1 MELRHLRYFIAVAE
15 EGSLTNA
22 AERRLY
28 TAQPSLSRQIRDLE
42 LEVGAKLL
50 ERKARGI
57 ALTPAGRV
65 FLDHARLVLLQ
76 IEAATEAARR
86 AEQPA
91 KPGFAVGFLTGQE
104 VSWLPDTLRLLR
116 EEAPDIEI
124 LLSSHSSP
132 ELALALMRGK
142 VDVAFLRHE
151 TETAGLAF
159 RFLTKDPL
167 IAVLPA
173 NHRLAKRRSVRLQEI
188 ARETYISMAVVAP
201 ALNAVIDEYA
211 ARNGIMLKH
220 AYEAENL
227 SAAISLI
234 KSTGG
239 VTLFPYYVRN
249 MLPSSVVAR
258 PLQGEAPT
266 IDLMMGYNK
275 SNMSPLLK
283 RFLSRADELVTR
295 VAQKQNLLQRRA
307 Q

>member
-1 MELRHLRYFIAVAE
+1 
-15 EGSLTNA
+15 
-22 AERRLY
+22 
-28 TAQPSLSRQIRDLE
+28 
-42 LEVGAKLL
+42 
-50 ERKARGI
+50 
-57 ALTPAGRV
+57 
-65 FLDHARLVLLQ
+65 
-76 IEAATEAARR
+76 
-86 AEQPA
+86 
-91 KPGFAVGFLTGQE
+91 VGFLTGQE

-211 ARNGIMLKH
+211 ARNGITLRH
-220 AYEAENL
+220 AYEAENI

-234 KSTGG
+234 TSTGG
-239 VTLFPYYVRN
+239 VTLFPYTVHN

-258 PLQGEAPT
+258 PLHGEAPT

-275 SNMSPLLK
+275 SNTSPLLK
-283 RFLSRADELVTR
+283 RFLSRADELLTR
-295 VAQKQNLLQRRA
+295 VAQKQNSLQR
-307 Q
+307 

>member
-57 ALTPAGRV
+57 ALTQAGRV

-159 RFLTKDPL
+159 RFLTKEPL

-173 NHRLAKRRSVRLQEI
+173 GHRLAARRSVRLQEI

-211 ARNGIMLKH
+211 ARNGIALTH
-220 AYEAENL
+220 SYEAENI

-234 KSTGG
+234 TSTGG
-239 VTLFPYYVRN
+239 VTLFPYTVHN

-258 PLQGEAPT
+258 PLHGEAPT

-275 SNMSPLLK
+275 SNTSPLLK
-283 RFLSRADELVTR
+283 RFLSRADELLTR
-295 VAQKQNLLQRRA
+295 VARKQNSLQR
-307 Q
+307 

>member
-57 ALTPAGRV
+57 ALTQAGRV

-151 TETAGLAF
+151 TETAGLVF
-159 RFLTKDPL
+159 RFLTKDRL

-173 NHRLAKRRSVRLQEI
+173 SHRLAKRRSVRLQEI

-211 ARNGIMLKH
+211 ARNGITLRH
-220 AYEAENL
+220 TYEAASI

-234 KSTGG
+234 TSTGG
-239 VTLFPYYVRN
+239 VTLFPYNVRY
-249 MLPSSVVAR
+249 MLPPSVVAR
-258 PLQGEAPT
+258 PLHGEAPT

-275 SNMSPLLK
+275 SNTSPLLK
-283 RFLSRADELVTR
+283 RFLSRADELLTR
-295 VAQKQNLLQRRA
+295 VAQKQKSLQR
-307 Q
+307 

>member
-15 EGSLTNA
+15 EGSLTSA

-57 ALTPAGRV
+57 ALTQAGRV

-173 NHRLAKRRSVRLQEI
+173 SHRLAKRRSVRLQEI

-211 ARNGIMLKH
+211 ARNGITLRH
-220 AYEAENL
+220 AYEAENI

-234 KSTGG
+234 TSTGG
-239 VTLFPYYVRN
+239 VTLFPYTVHN

-258 PLQGEAPT
+258 PLHGEAPT

-275 SNMSPLLK
+275 SNTSPLLK
-283 RFLSRADELVTR
+283 RFLSRADELVIR
-295 VAQKQNLLQRRA
+295 VAQKQKSLPA
-307 Q
+307 

>member
-1 MELRHLRYFIAVAE
+1 MRYFIAVAE

-57 ALTPAGRV
+57 ALTQAGRV

-188 ARETYISMAVVAP
+188 ARETYISMTVVAP

-211 ARNGIMLKH
+211 ARNGITLRH
-220 AYEAENL
+220 AYEAENI

-234 KSTGG
+234 TSTGG
-239 VTLFPYYVRN
+239 VTLFPYTVHN

-258 PLQGEAPT
+258 PLHGEAPT

-275 SNMSPLLK
+275 SNTSPLLK

-295 VAQKQNLLQRRA
+295 VAQKQKSLQR
-307 Q
+307 

>member
-1 MELRHLRYFIAVAE
+1 LRYFIAVAE

-57 ALTPAGRV
+57 ALTQAGRV

-104 VSWLPDTLRLLR
+104 VSWLPDTLRLLS

-211 ARNGIMLKH
+211 ARNGITLRH
-220 AYEAENL
+220 AYEAENI

-234 KSTGG
+234 TSTGG
-239 VTLFPYYVRN
+239 VTLFPYTVHN

-258 PLQGEAPT
+258 PLHGEAPT

-275 SNMSPLLK
+275 SNTSPLLK
-283 RFLSRADELVTR
+283 RFLSRADELLTR
-295 VAQKQNLLQRRA
+295 VAQKQTSLQR
-307 Q
+307 

>member
-65 FLDHARLVLLQ
+65 FLDHARLMLLQ
-76 IEAATEAARR
+76 VEVATEAARR

-91 KPGFAVGFLTGQE
+91 KPGFTVGFLTGQE
-104 VSWLPDTLRLLR
+104 VLWLPDTLSLVR

-132 ELALALMRGK
+132 ELALALMRGRM
-142 VDVAFLRHE
+142 DVAFLRHE
-151 TETAGLAF
+151 TKTAGLAF
-159 RFLTKDPL
+159 RFLTKEPL

-173 NHRLAKRRSVRLQEI
+173 SHRLAARRSVRLQEI
-188 ARETYISMAVVAP
+188 ARETYIGMVVAP
-201 ALNAVIDEYA
+201 ALKAVIDEYA
-211 ARNGIMLKH
+211 ARNGITLKQ

-234 KSTGG
+234 TSTGG

-249 MLPSSVVAR
+249 MLPLSVVAR
-258 PLQGEAPT
+258 PLHGEAPT

-275 SNMSPLLK
+275 SNTSPLLK
-283 RFLSRADELVTR
+283 RFLSRADELVAR
-295 VAQKQNLLQRRA
+295 VAQKQNSLQR
-307 Q
+307 

>member
-57 ALTPAGRV
+57 ALTQAGRV

-173 NHRLAKRRSVRLQEI
+173 SHRLAKRRSVRLQEI
-188 ARETYISMAVVAP
+188 ARETYISMTVVAP

-211 ARNGIMLKH
+211 ARNGITLTH
-220 AYEAENL
+220 AYEAENI

-234 KSTGG
+234 TSTGG
-239 VTLFPYYVRN
+239 VTLFPYTVHN

-258 PLQGEAPT
+258 PLHGEAPT

-275 SNMSPLLK
+275 SNTSPLLK

-295 VAQKQNLLQRRA
+295 VAQKQNSFQR
-307 Q
+307 

>member
-57 ALTPAGRV
+57 ALTQAGRV

-86 AEQPA
+86 AERPA

-173 NHRLAKRRSVRLQEI
+173 SHRLAKRRSVRLQEI

-201 ALNAVIDEYA
+201 ALKAVIDEYA
-211 ARNGIMLKH
+211 ARNGITLRH
-220 AYEAENL
+220 AYEAANT

-234 KSTGG
+234 TSTGS
-239 VTLFPYYVRN
+239 VTLFPYTVHN

-258 PLQGEAPT
+258 PLHGEAPT

-275 SNMSPLLK
+275 SNTSPLLK
-283 RFLSRADELVTR
+283 RFLSRADELVAR
-295 VAQKQNLLQRRA
+295 VAQKQNSLQR
-307 Q
+307 